1 MKNQQVP
8 IASQCVDTLKYIIST
23 SIRNRSIPLP
33 QPDHYV
39 GPGESLP
46 LMKEMVTSTP
56 SSLNFNIEVKYPMIV
71 SYG

>member
-8 IASQCVDTLKYIIST
+8 IASQSIDTLKYTIFT
-23 SIRNRSIPLP
+23 SMRNRSIPLP

-39 GPGESLP
+39 GPSQSVP